1 MKFWDELLWGSKNEK
16 TEKYEE
22 NNSCSQFYTNHLCN
36 AITVLKYFG
45 SENSAELVTIKLYWV
60 GCSIVENEEWTLVK
74 NED

>member
-45 SENSAELVTIKLYWV
+45 SENSAE
-60 GCSIVENEEWTLVK
+60 
-74 NED
+74 